1 MSLDIFLVFMVPFF
15 AYGLMTKAF
24 RNSKTTSIVMF
35 SIWVIAFSS
44 KYFSTSVVLFEVYI
58 FLLFLFVRA
67 VFREKL
73 KRVKNPILKGIFYA

>member
-1 MSLDIFLVFMVPFF
+1 MSLDTFLVFMIPFF
-15 AYGLMTKAF
+15 VYGLMTKAF
-24 RNSKTTSIVMF
+24 RNSKTTSMVMF

-44 KYFSTSVVLFEVYI
+44 KYLSVSVVLLEVYI

-73 KRVKNPILKGIFYA
+73 KRVKNPVLKGIFYA